1 MKKLMLT
8 ICLMVC
14 SGLFLISGCSSSGEG
29 QLVENLPLTLTQTN
43 GFPPMF
49 LDAVVTDFDEQ
60 TGIANNVYTL
70 AHGYECT
77 LKLYDTPLPGVKV
90 FFDVIAHYSP
100 SPREGWQDI
109 YEEVGFNLS
118 LMKDSRTDKYGT
130 CKWMV
135 GIGNKNLVL
144 NPDAPKGE
152 GLPKE
157 EYPKIASVLELSA
170 RVKKFQGSI
179 TADGYCDIF
188 ANFIG
193 GVGWGG
199 NSYLGKIIFSPSALH
214 NSFNKEDVSIS

>member
-100 SPREGWQDI
+100 SPREQ
-109 YEEVGFNLS
+109 S
-118 LMKDSRTDKYGT
+118 LDFLQFQSYHRSRQWHK
-130 CKWMV
+130 
-135 GIGNKNLVL
+135 L
-144 NPDAPKGE
+144 
-152 GLPKE
+152 
-157 EYPKIASVLELSA
+157 
-170 RVKKFQGSI
+170 
-179 TADGYCDIF
+179 
-188 ANFIG
+188 
-193 GVGWGG
+193 
-199 NSYLGKIIFSPSALH
+199 
-214 NSFNKEDVSIS
+214 